1 MHLTFKYQVS
11 KEEGQKD
18 TEEWLKKYIFM
29 TYELF
34 KALNE
39 TGGERKEKGE
49 VGVEMDVDVFI
60 S

>member
-1 MHLTFKYQVS
+1 M
-11 KEEGQKD
+11 
-18 TEEWLKKYIFM
+18 IFM

-34 KALNE
+34 KALHE

-49 VGVEMDVDVFI
+49 VGVEIDVDAFI